1 MKKILRRSVCLLLAV
16 VMLLS
21 LVPMALAEQ
30 TVTSMQSED
39 EQWAKI
45 QSLISQFASKNT
57 WKNASYSGALTNK
70 LPQTAILGNGDI
82 GVTSNGSANRK
93 SYHLSST
100 AFWTDNSQTFG
111 YSGRSPQIVTGGGLS
126 VFAYDPESGKTLDP
140 ADKTFL
146 EELDIA
152 RAEIRTSQYMGNAKV
167 KMVNWLSQEKNIMV
181 TEITSESEADQT
193 MRALTWGSSLHKE
206 LLPTH
211 AGTGTLTNGQKFVWA
226 TRTSNTQPNNG
237 TAARWMSE
245 FAMASTVIGDDN
257 AVYSAGTDG
266 SIVFNLPAG
275 KTVYVVTAIECVGNQ
290 AVDAATDANGAAL
303 ANAKSLLSTV
313 KTESEISALRQA
325 QLDWWKNYYLLS
337 WMDLGDVDLNRLY
350 YGNQYIFGCC
360 TREGKQAPG
369 LYGVWITQ
377 DNAAWQGDYH
387 LNYNFQSPYYGSY
400 SSNRMLTFSEPMFH
414 TFLDYI
420 DSGIKRASNPAHL
433 KALTG
438 STGWYYSTRQ
448 DEDAF
453 KNGFTDALLLPVGLK
468 MYVND
473 DGGASY
479 LNQTID
485 ALFCA
490 IQICTYY
497 NYTLDYEWLTTK
509 QLTATGSYYSPY
521 DFIAKTANFY
531 VQWVEK
537 RGVRT
542 DDVFVKDSP
551 ATSTNQKLPTDYSAN
566 YYKYPAYTEDMGDNY
581 VYVLFDG
588 AHEGSYEFNPGV
600 ILGNVQY
607 LTDTLAELGESTA
620 QKCSYAER
628 FAQWKDLS
636 EHLVNPNV
644 SAYTHSSGLRIFGLS
659 EDRGIRTIS
668 ATVEL
673 EWIHPGYQLGFN
685 SNPEDLETARNTV
698 TVMGDKVSPGYGSV
712 NNTPKIFT
720 QAARVGYDA
729 KTLIARLKT
738 YCVNKMAANNWINDN
753 THGWEKAGV
762 LEALNTMMCMS
773 DGGIIKTFPT
783 WTGADAEFHIIRM
796 PGAFLVSAELS
807 GGKTQYIE
815 VTSEKGGELNLVI
828 PRDTACY
835 ECQLVDTTT
844 GETVRYTTA
853 VTENSKDP
861 YLTVSTEA
869 GHTYRLTSGQPVTGT
884 PKVPVDLTAAAVSKT
899 EISASWKKNPEEG
912 DSVTYRVSV
921 TDTEGSTTSYD
932 TDGLTLSLTGLTPGT
947 KYTIRVQALYTP
959 ERASEWTDA
968 VTVLLAPENTE
979 KPVLLEVT
987 APEAVNAALGTTA
1000 EALSALLPGT
1010 VTTQVYD
1017 NAEGY
1022 VTREIPVVWDLS
1034 TYDPDSTA
1042 RQTFPGTLQLGD
1054 TYSNLFDLTVQ
1065 ITARLQ
1071 NNTIS
1076 VTEKRE
1082 NLNDLLNLTEL
1093 GTADWMQV
1101 YAQGGTALGY
1111 YRKNNNA
1118 GLISDVTYVNN
1129 NNCTDPWAGAS
1140 DFAIRTSWT
1149 DGTPTLEKTDAVAT
1163 NKIGTGKSA
1172 GARYEDNYVEFTV
1185 KAQPFEQTLTL
1196 SLGAWQSKSTLEMW
1210 FSKSPDSKTTASV
1223 DSKTD
1228 KIGGG
1233 LVTAHYNNKGAKL
1246 FTVTFSASDP
1256 DEELVIRYGVT
1267 SNYDSAKKG
1276 QAVIQAFA
1284 LSGTPVL
1291 AVADTENGTLTVS
1304 NNVPNTG
1311 DKVDVTVTPDAH
1323 YVLRKGT
1330 LKQNEAEI
1338 TKTEDGYSFT
1348 MPYAMVTVSAEFASV
1363 ATLESL
1369 MQQAD
1374 QRLTGDEVLPENV
1387 KKALNDA
1394 LAAAQAILDA
1404 GCASD
1409 EEIAAAKAAL
1419 KVAIE
1424 MPNTTSVTG
1433 VTLDK
1438 TELTLTEGE
1447 NAFLTATVTPD
1458 DATEKSVTWTSN
1470 NDGIASV
1477 DKNGSVTAVKAG
1489 TAAIT
1494 VTTADGGFTAEC
1506 TVTVK
1511 ARQSEH
1517 DPILPVI
1524 PSLPGLTRT
1533 FPFRDVA
1540 KTAWY
1545 YHEVKGA
1552 WEKNLIDGV
1561 TLYEFRPDTALTVAQ
1576 AIKLS
1581 AALHQTNE
1589 TGKVTLKNG
1598 AGAWY
1603 STYAAYAVD
1612 NGIIEASYLD
1622 YTDAQ
1627 MNAAVSRA
1635 EFVHIFY
1642 GAMRDYAALNI
1653 VADNAIPDVKTTD
1666 RFADEI
1672 YTFYRAGILTGSDA
1686 KGTFHAESNIKRS
1699 EVAAILYR
1707 MFEPSARKTIK
1718 LP

>member
-1 MKKILRRSVCLLLAV
+1 MKKALQKALSLLLAV
-16 VMLLS
+16 VMLAS
-21 LVPMALAEQ
+21 LLPAAFAADAQEAVPADA
-30 TVTSMQSED
+30 
-39 EQWAKI
+39 QWERI
-45 QSLISQFASKNT
+45 QSLISEFADKNT
-57 WKNASYSGALTNK
+57 WKTAQYTGAVRQQLPLTA
-70 LPQTAILGNGDI
+70 LLGNGDI
-82 GVTSNGSANRK
+82 GVTSNGAAHCK

-100 AFWTDNSQTFG
+100 AFWSDNSQDFG
-111 YSGRSPQIVTGGGLS
+111 YGRRSPQLITGGGVS
-126 VFAYDPESGKTLDP
+126 IYAWDAENNKTLDP
-140 ADKTFL
+140 VDTSFL

-152 RAEIRTSQYMGNAKV
+152 RAEIRTSQYMGKAKV

-181 TEITSESEADQT
+181 TEITSESMADQT
-193 MRALTWGSSLHKE
+193 MRALTWGSSLHPE
-206 LLPTH
+206 QLPTH
-211 AGTGTLTNGQKFVWA
+211 AGTGTLTNGRQFVWA
-226 TRTSNTQPNNG
+226 TRTSNTKPQNG
-237 TAARWMSE
+237 TPARWMSE
-245 FAMASTVIGDDN
+245 FAMASTVIGDDS

-313 KTESEISALRQA
+313 KSKSDIGTLRQA

-337 WMDLGDVDLNRLY
+337 WMDLGDTELNRLY

-369 LYGVWITQ
+369 LYGVWITC
-377 DNAAWQGDYH
+377 DNIAWQGDYH

-420 DSGIKRASNPAHL
+420 NSGLKRAANTDHL
-433 KALTG
+433 RCLTG
-438 STGWYYSTRQ
+438 NGWYYSTRK
-448 DEDAF
+448 DEPAF
-453 KNGFTDALLLPVGLK
+453 RYGFTDALLLPVSIVP
-468 MYVND
+468 YAND
-473 DGGASY
+473 AKDMQY

-497 NYTLDYEWLTTK
+497 NYTLDYDWLTTK
-509 QLTATGSYYSPY
+509 QKTVTGSYYSPY
-521 DFIAKTANFY
+521 DFLAKTANFY

-537 RGVRT
+537 RAARV
-542 DDVFVKDSP
+542 DEEYFKDNP
-551 ATSTNQKLPTDYSAN
+551 ATSSWYQQLPTKYSQN
-566 YYKYPAYTEDMGDNY
+566 YGKYPEYDEARDGDNY

-588 AHEGSYEFNPGV
+588 AHEGSYEFNPTV
-600 ILGNVQY
+600 ILGNLQY
-607 LTDTLAELGESTA
+607 LTDTLAGLGENTA
-620 QKCSYAER
+620 KECSYAER
-628 FAQWKDLS
+628 YAQWKDLS
-636 EHLVNPNV
+636 EHLVSPSV
-644 SAYTHSSGLRIFGLS
+644 SAYTHSSGLRVFGLS
-659 EDRGIRTIS
+659 EDRGIRDIS

-673 EWIHPGYQLGFN
+673 EWVHPGYQLGFN
-685 SNPEDLETARNTV
+685 SDPTLLETARNTV
-698 TVMGDKVSPGYGSV
+698 TVMGDMVSPGYGSI

-738 YCVNKMAANNWINDN
+738 YCVNKMAANNYINDGV
-753 THGWEKAGV
+753 HGWEKAGV

-783 WTGADAEFHIIRM
+783 WTGDNAQFHAIRM
-796 PGAFLVSAELS
+796 PGAFLVSS
-807 GGKTQYIE
+807 QMYGQKVQYID
-815 VTSEKGGELNLVI
+815 VTSEKGGKLKLVI
-828 PRDTACY
+828 PWDTDLYNCT
-835 ECQLVDTTT
+835 LTDTTN
-844 GETVRYTTA
+844 GKTVLYTTA
-853 VTENSKDP
+853 VTENSNDP

-884 PKVPVDLTAAAVSKT
+884 PKVPVDLTAAAVSET
-899 EISASWKKNPEEG
+899 EISVSWRKNPEEG
-912 DSVTYRVSV
+912 DNVSYRVSV
-921 TDTEGSTTSYD
+921 TDAQGKTTNHD
-932 TDGLTLSLTGLTPGT
+932 TDNLTLSVTGLTPGT
-947 KYTIRVQALYTP
+947 KYAVRVQALYTP

-979 KPVLLEVT
+979 KPVLMEVT

-1000 EALSALLPGT
+1000 EALSAMLPGT
-1010 VTTQVYD
+1010 VTTQIYD
-1017 NAEGY
+1017 SATGDA
-1022 VTREIPVVWDLS
+1022 TCAIPVVWDLS

-1042 RQTFPGTLQLGD
+1042 RQTFPGTLQLDD

-1065 ITARLQ
+1065 ITVRLQ
-1071 NNTIS
+1071 DNKIS
-1076 VTEKRE
+1076 VTGESK

-1093 GTADWMQV
+1093 GTADWMQIC
-1101 YAQGGTALGY
+1101 AQGTALAY

-1129 NNCTDPWAGAS
+1129 NNCTDPYAS
-1140 DFAIRTSWT
+1140 AEDYAIRTCWT
-1149 DGTPTLEKTDAVAT
+1149 DGTPQLAKTYPLAT
-1163 NKIGTGKSA
+1163 DNIGAGQSA
-1172 GARYEDNYVEFTV
+1172 GARYVGNYVEFTV

-1210 FSKSPDSKTTASV
+1210 FSKSPESKTTAVV
-1223 DSKTD
+1223 DSQVD

-1233 LVTAHYNNKGAKL
+1233 LQAAHYANKGAKL
-1246 FTVTFSASDP
+1246 FTVKFSASDP
-1256 DEELVIRYGVT
+1256 DEKLVIRYGVT
-1267 SNYDSAKKG
+1267 NDYDYYKKG

-1291 AVADTENGTLTVS
+1291 TVADTKNGRLTVS
-1304 NNVPNTG
+1304 NDAPNTG
-1311 DKVDVTVTPDAH
+1311 DRIVITVTPDEH

-1348 MPYAMVTVSAEFASV
+1348 MPYAMVTISAEFASV
-1363 ATLESL
+1363 ATLETL
-1369 MQQAD
+1369 MQRAE
-1374 QRLTGDEVLPENV
+1374 QRLENEDLLAAIR
-1387 KKALNDA
+1387 KALNDA
-1394 LAAAQAILDA
+1394 LADARTILDE

-1409 EEIAAAKAAL
+1409 EEIAAAEAAL

-1424 MPNTTSVTG
+1424 MPNTTAVTG

-1438 TELTLTEGE
+1438 SVLTLTEGK
-1447 NAFLTATVTPD
+1447 NAQLTAVVAPETADNKTVQ
-1458 DATEKSVTWTSN
+1458 WTSSDN
-1470 NDGIASV
+1470 GVATV
-1477 DKNGSVTAVKAG
+1477 DENGSVTAVKAG
-1489 TAAIT
+1489 TATIT
-1494 VTTADGGFTAEC
+1494 VTTMDGGFTAEC

-1511 ARQSEH
+1511 ARQPEQ
-1517 DPILPVI
+1517 DPILPI
-1524 PSLPGLTRT
+1524 ISSLPGLTKP
-1533 FPFRDVA
+1533 FPFKDVP

-1545 YHEVKGA
+1545 YREVKGA

-1561 TLYEFRPDTALTVAQ
+1561 TSYEFRPDAELTVAQ

-1581 AALHQTNE
+1581 AALHQLNE

-1627 MNAAVSRA
+1627 MNAAISRA

-1642 GAMRDYAALNI
+1642 GAMRDYAVLNT

-1672 YTFYRAGILTGSDA
+1672 YTFYCAGILTGSDA

-1699 EVAAILYR
+1699 EVATILYR